1 MKEPRM
7 RMAVIK
13 LVVVMAALWTAI
25 AQAEAEVRILASP
38 GGQVG
43 PFLEL
48 FERVRASG
56 ERVVIDGPCL
66 SACTLV
72 LSVVPDDR
80 ICVTRRAI
88 LGFHGARSID
98 RRGRLYAEPEASALV
113 LEAYPAPVRGWI
125 RHRGGLTS
133 HSLLL
138 RGRELAAIYPSCR

>member
-1 MKEPRM
+1 MM
-7 RMAVIK
+7 RMAIVKAIV
-13 LVVVMAALWTAI
+13 LAATLGTLALPP
-25 AQAEAEVRILASP
+25 ARAEVRILASP

-43 PFLEL
+43 PFLDL

-88 LGFHGARSID
+88 LGFHAARSID
-98 RRGRLYAEPEASALV
+98 RRGRMSAEPEASELV
-113 LEAYPAPVRGWI
+113 LETYPAAVRGWI
-125 RHRGGLTS
+125 RRRGGLTS
-133 HSLLL
+133 RLLLL